1 MNRRLLKHSFSLL
14 HIDYAKLD
22 THWNYDNVLSP
33 YYRIY
38 LIDEGEGYING
49 QGKKLILRPGHFYI
63 IPSFTVCNMK
73 CPAYLSQYFI
83 HFFEDSP
90 SGISLFHNNR
100 TLIQV
105 KASDTDIANV
115 KRLLQ
120 INPGRGINR
129 SDNPKVYEKNIFYK
143 EYEELNNS
151 QNMANY
157 LETQGILLQLI
168 ARFVDSNQFE
178 NKTPMAIPSK
188 ILEAIS
194 FIQLNLRDPL
204 TVAQLAQRANQH
216 PDYFSRQFANYTGE
230 RPLAY
235 IHQKRIERA
244 QYLITTTPMP
254 YTEIA
259 DATGFESLPYFSK
272 VFKKLTGITPDQYR
286 KAQRSTNA

>member
-22 THWNYDNVLSP
+22 THWNYYNVLSP

-38 LIDEGEGYING
+38 LIDDGEGYISG
-49 QGKKLILRPGHFYI
+49 QGKKLILKPGHLYI

-73 CPAYLSQYFI
+73 CPAYLGQYFI

-90 SGISLFHNNR
+90 NGISLFHTNR

-105 KASDTDIANV
+105 KANDTDIANV

-129 SDNPKVYEKNIFYK
+129 SDNPKVYEKNIYYR

-151 QNMANY
+151 QNMARY
-157 LETQGILLQLI
+157 LETQGILVQLI

-178 NKTPMAIPSK
+178 NKKPVAIPSK

-204 TVAQLAQRANQH
+204 TVTQLAQRANQH
-216 PDYFSRQFANYTGE
+216 PDYFSRQFVEYTGE

-244 QYLITTTPMP
+244 QYLITTTLMP

-272 VFKKLTGITPDQYR
+272 VFKKLTGTTPDQYR

>member
-1 MNRRLLKHSFSLL
+1 MTRRLLKHNFSLL
-14 HIDYAKLD
+14 HINYAKLD
-22 THWNYDNVLSP
+22 THWNYCNVLSP

-38 LIDEGEGYING
+38 LIDEGEGYISG
-49 QGKKLILRPGHFYI
+49 QGKKLILRPGHLYI

-73 CPAYLSQYFI
+73 CPAYLGQYFI

-90 SGISLFHNNR
+90 NGISLFHNNR

-105 KASDTDIANV
+105 KATDTVIANV

-129 SDNPKVYEKNIFYK
+129 SDDPKVYEKNIYYK
-143 EYEELNNS
+143 EYEELNNR
-151 QNMANY
+151 QTMANY
-157 LETQGILLQLI
+157 LETQGIILQLI
-168 ARFVDSNQFE
+168 ARFVDSDQFE
-178 NKTPMAIPSK
+178 NKKSVAIPSK
-188 ILEAIS
+188 ILEAMS
-194 FIQLNLRDPL
+194 FIQLNLQDTL
-204 TVAQLAQRANQH
+204 TVTQLAQLANQH
-216 PDYFSRQFANYTGE
+216 PDYFSRQFAEYTGE
-230 RPLAY
+230 RPLTY

-244 QYLITTTPMP
+244 QYLITTTLMP

-272 VFKKLTGITPDQYR
+272 VFKKLTGTTPNQYR